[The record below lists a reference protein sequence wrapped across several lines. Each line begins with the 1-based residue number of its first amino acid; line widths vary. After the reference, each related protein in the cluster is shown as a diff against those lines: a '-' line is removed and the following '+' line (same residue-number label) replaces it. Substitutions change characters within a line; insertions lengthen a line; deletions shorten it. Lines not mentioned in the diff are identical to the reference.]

1 LHNLGLRRGPDTDL
15 VPRFSPNADRPDHL
29 VASVV
34 ALADQANNLVLDAA
48 MAAARAGSQG
58 NLAEVVDQVCRA
70 AVRSGVA
77 TGEVTWLVGE
87 LETLGTDA
95 EELAEAGVA
104 VAGME
109 SCTRAVAQAVQEL
122 ADRGGPAE
130 IASSAEALRRVSL
143 QLSALLPRLQPVG

>member
-1 LHNLGLRRGPDTDL
+1 LRLGPDTGF
-15 VPRFSPNADRPDHL
+15 VSRFSPNPNRPDHL

-34 ALADQANNLVLDAA
+34 ALSEQTNNLVLEAA
-48 MAAARAGSQG
+48 MAAARADARDET
-58 NLAEVVDQVCRA
+58 AEVVDQVCRL
-70 AVRSGVA
+70 AVSAGVA
-77 TGEVTWLVGE
+77 TGEIAWLVGE
-87 LETLGTDA
+87 LEVAAGGDA
-95 EELAEAGVA
+95 DTLAEAGVA

-143 QLSALLPRLQPVG
+143 QLTALLPRLQPVSPA